1 MDKQLADEI
10 VGMLPQGRTCFNYYP
25 ERYAW
30 LLLRHVVGEG
40 ASVAA
45 LKQSP
50 FAALLQ
56 KPRVKAWLAQ
66 LGGKRIGVA
75 DVVAADGDPQ
85 PLCFTLSLGHWD
97 GQQTTRGATNLVLQ
111 LNFDRGH
118 DRRYRELLQPTRD
131 DDSPFVYGC
140 HPVNESGRNTLAW
153 ARLDVDLDAGEVLI
167 EEIQN
172 DWLREAAYFER
183 RPEAM
188 YGIAGGTEQVRAY
201 LSWLLAR
208 YRAVW
213 AEAMLAA
220 TVWFVREE
228 LGLRRLFYH
237 SPASNV
243 RLKGISPDRAP
254 PRSLYTDLPRQFC
267 FRPSSEVPRFLAG
280 KRSKIARNAPLYAL
294 QLEKVAA

>member
-1 MDKQLADEI
+1 MDKQLADDI
-10 VGMLPQGRTCFNYYP
+10 VGILPQGRTCFNYYP

-30 LLLRHVVGEG
+30 LLLRHVVGEQT
-40 ASVAA
+40 SVAA

-66 LGGKRIGVA
+66 LGGSRIGVA
-75 DVVAADGDPQ
+75 DVLAADGDPQ
-85 PLCFTLSLGHWD
+85 PLCFTLSLDCWEGS
-97 GQQTTRGATNLVLQ
+97 QTTRGAANLVLQ
-111 LNFDRGH
+111 LNFDRRH
-118 DRRYRELLQPTRD
+118 DALYQALLKPQD
-131 DDSPFVYGC
+131 QESPFSFGC
-140 HPVNESGRNTLAW
+140 HPINERGRNTLAW

-172 DWLREAAYFER
+172 DWLREAAAYRER
-183 RPEAM
+183 PWRL
-188 YGIAGGTEQVRAY
+188 YGIDGSQDDIRRY
-201 LSWLLAR
+201 LDWLLAM
-208 YRAVW
+208 YRKVW

-228 LGLRRLFYH
+228 LGVRRLFYH

-243 RLKGISPDRAP
+243 RLKGLDPDWAP
-254 PRSLYTDLPRQFC
+254 PRSIYTDLPRQFC
-267 FRPSSEVPRFLAG
+267 FRSGADVPRFLAG